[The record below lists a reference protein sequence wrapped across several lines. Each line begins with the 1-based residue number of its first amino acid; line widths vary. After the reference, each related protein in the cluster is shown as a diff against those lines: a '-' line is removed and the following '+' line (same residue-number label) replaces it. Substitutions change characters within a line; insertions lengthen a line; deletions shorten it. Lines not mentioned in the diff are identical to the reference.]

1 MENKS
6 KWVYVKDTASKI
18 GVPYMKLK
26 KIINKLDDAYA
37 DGESRSLLG
46 LSDGIHL
53 VYSKNWK
60 RVVDWGYSERLMENA
75 VNIALR

>member
-26 KIINKLDDAYA
+26 KIIDKLDDAYA
-37 DGESRSLLG
+37 DGDSRRFFG
-46 LSDGIHL
+46 ISDGVHL
-53 VYSKNWK
+53 VWSKNWK
-60 RVVDWGYSERLMENA
+60 KVVDWGYSERLMQHA
-75 VNIALR
+75 VTIAKI